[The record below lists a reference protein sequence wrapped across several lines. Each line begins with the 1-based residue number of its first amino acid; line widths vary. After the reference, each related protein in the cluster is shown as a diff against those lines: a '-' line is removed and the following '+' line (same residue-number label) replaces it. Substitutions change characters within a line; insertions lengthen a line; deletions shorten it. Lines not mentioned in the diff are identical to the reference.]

1 MPLRFPHLPPVVYSI
16 FDSVDVILHAGDMGE
31 LWVLDQLSAIAPVVA
46 VHGND
51 ETDEAR
57 QALPYQQIVAV
68 GGHRLLLCHG
78 HLPDRAAE
86 MASRTGDDWRPK
98 LAQRARQAHEV
109 GARIMVFGHL
119 HIPFV
124 RHHEGVWL
132 INPGAI
138 ASGNFLTRQ
147 TRQTVALLFLRDDG
161 IPFVTFVNLAQP
173 NMPYEPI
180 VDWDAGFT
188 AAAGCYSTSIADKA
202 VTRATA
208 ALRDMPLFPDPRV
221 IACISHLGM
230 RRWRGET
237 EDLISMAELQAA
249 IDDAKDFTDAERG
262 ELLELICR
270 A

>member
-1 MPLRFPHLPPVVYSI
+1 MNAALLPPDLLPHRIVATFGLISDTHMPLRFPHLPTVVYSI

-109 GARIMVFGHL
+109 GARIM
-119 HIPFV
+119 
-124 RHHEGVWL
+124 
-132 INPGAI
+132 
-138 ASGNFLTRQ
+138 
-147 TRQTVALLFLRDDG
+147 
-161 IPFVTFVNLAQP
+161 
-173 NMPYEPI
+173 
-180 VDWDAGFT
+180 
-188 AAAGCYSTSIADKA
+188 
-202 VTRATA
+202 
-208 ALRDMPLFPDPRV
+208 
-221 IACISHLGM
+221 ACNSHLGM